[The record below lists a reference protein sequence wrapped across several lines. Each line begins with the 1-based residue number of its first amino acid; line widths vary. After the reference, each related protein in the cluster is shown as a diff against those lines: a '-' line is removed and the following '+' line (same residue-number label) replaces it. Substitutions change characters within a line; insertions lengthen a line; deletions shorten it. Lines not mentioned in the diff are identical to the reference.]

1 VTITDSTLHSNINA
15 MVSANN
21 FLYIFGDDSINV
33 FSDVAVQSTG
43 VTTFT
48 NTNVSAS
55 VGTRRPNAIFAY
67 FRSLLF
73 MNDYGVYALVGA
85 TTTKLS
91 DALDGIFPLIDFTY
105 PVTGGQVLVNNILC
119 AAFNFYYKDPV
130 QGTRPIQA
138 VFFDKKWFITSQGTS
153 LLTTSVPY
161 LGIIYLYGTSGTN
174 LIQFYSSSTA
184 AINSTVQTALWPMQD
199 TIRDKQALKFGV
211 EATINGG
218 GTLNITVDSQSNSS
232 PVYVMT
238 NTIYWINT
246 SGATITWTNNSS
258 TTIGWVG
265 GYGYNLYKSDAQ
277 QYGKY
282 LGLTITSSTPA
293 FTLNTF
299 EMEYELRARF

>member
-1 VTITDSTLHSNINA
+1 
-15 MVSANN
+15 
-21 FLYIFGDDSINV
+21 
-33 FSDVAVQSTG
+33 
-43 VTTFT
+43 
-48 NTNVSAS
+48 
-55 VGTRRPNAIFAY
+55 
-67 FRSLLF
+67 
-73 MNDYGVYALVGA
+73 
-85 TTTKLS
+85 
-91 DALDGIFPLIDFTY
+91 
-105 PVTGGQVLVNNILC
+105 
-119 AAFNFYYKDPV
+119 
-130 QGTRPIQA
+130 

-246 SGATITWTNNSS
+246 LGATITWTNNSS